1 MQEKEKPEISKRQ
14 WRQLKKLEEQ
24 MRAII
29 PTWERTRNFQEK
41 FEAIYAIKLIET
53 FLSADLGAVGNVR
66 DQAAR
71 GLLLEKLMEFYRW

>member
-1 MQEKEKPEISKRQ
+1 MPEKEKPEIPKRQ

-24 MRAII
+24 MREII
-29 PTWERTRNFQEK
+29 PSWERTRNFQEK
-41 FEAIYAIKLIET
+41 IEVIYAIKLMET
-53 FLSADLGAVGNVR
+53 FLSANLGAVGNVR